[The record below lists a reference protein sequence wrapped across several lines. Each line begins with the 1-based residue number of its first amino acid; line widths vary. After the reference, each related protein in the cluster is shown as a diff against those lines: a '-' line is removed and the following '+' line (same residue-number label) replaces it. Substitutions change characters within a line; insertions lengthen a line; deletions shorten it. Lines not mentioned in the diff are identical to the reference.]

1 MAAQSSS
8 DGVRVVKQ
16 PSRADLAQAIE
27 RGDID
32 TVVMAF
38 PDLQGRLVGKRTTG
52 RFFLEQV
59 AEHGTENCDYLI
71 ATDFDDVAVPG
82 YKFASYDL
90 GYGDM
95 LARADFGTIRY
106 TPWVPKTA
114 LILCDLYSVKTGEP
128 IRVAPRQI
136 LRDQVAAAQRMH
148 LEPMIGSEIEFYL
161 FRDSY
166 EQIHA
171 RGYDG
176 LTPHSPFMEDYQI
189 VQTTRDEYVVGEIR
203 RGLEAAGIPV
213 EFSKGEAGR
222 GQHELNLAY
231 TRALEMADRNIVY
244 KTAAKEIA
252 GALGRSVTFMAK
264 YDFAETGSSCHVHS
278 SLWHLSEGAVRGSA
292 FDGGA
297 QGRGAHSVG
306 GHGRGAHAD
315 AHAPAFTDHFLMY
328 LAGQL
333 VAARDF
339 SILWGPTVNSYKRF
353 QPGSWAPTAVAWG
366 VDNRTLGYRVVG
378 HGASTRVECRIPG
391 ADANSYLAFAG
402 TIAAG
407 LYGIRHK
414 LQLPEPYAGNGY
426 EASDLPRIP
435 STLAEAADLWQH
447 SEIARECFG
456 DDVHHHLLN
465 MARHEWSTFNQT
477 VTDWERV
484 RYFDRA

>member
-1 MAAQSSS
+1 MPAQPTREELT
-8 DGVRVVKQ
+8 G
-16 PSRADLAQAIE
+16 AIQ

-52 RFFLEQV
+52 RFFLEHV

-82 YKFASYDL
+82 YQFASYDI

-95 LARADFGTIRY
+95 VARADFGTLRF

-114 LILCDLYSVKTGEP
+114 LILCDLVSVQTGKP
-128 IRVAPRQI
+128 IRVAPRQV
-136 LRDQVAAAQRMH
+136 LRDQVAAARELN

-166 EQIHA
+166 EQMHA
-171 RGYDG
+171 RGYSN
-176 LTPHSPFMEDYQI
+176 LTPHSPFMEDYQV

-231 TRALEMADRNIVY
+231 TRALDMADRNIVY

-252 GALGRSVTFMAK
+252 SGLGRSVTFMAK

-278 SLWHLSEGAVRGSA
+278 SLWHLSEGAIRGSA
-292 FDGGA
+292 FDA
-297 QGRGAHSVG
+297 GAHS
-306 GHGRGAHAD
+306 
-315 AHAPAFTDHFLMY
+315 TEMTEHFRMY

-333 VAARDF
+333 AAARDF
-339 SILWGPTVNSYKRF
+339 SILWAPTVNSYKRF

-391 ADANSYLAFAG
+391 ADANSYFAFAG

-407 LYGIRHK
+407 LYGIRHQ
-414 LQLPEPYAGNGY
+414 LQLSDAYSGNGY
-426 EASDLPRIP
+426 EASDVLRIP
-435 STLAEAADLWQH
+435 ATLAEAADLWER

-456 DDVHHHLLN
+456 DDVHHHLLT
-465 MARHEWSTFNQT
+465 MARHEWSTFNNS
-477 VTDWERV
+477 VTDWERI

>member
-1 MAAQSSS
+1 M
-8 DGVRVVKQ
+8 KQ
-16 PSRADLAQAIE
+16 PTRDELRAAIE

-38 PDLQGRLVGKRTTG
+38 PDLQGRLVGKRTSGT
-52 RFFLEQV
+52 FFLQQV

-82 YKFASYDL
+82 YKFASYEL

-95 LARADFGTIRY
+95 LARADFGTIRI

-114 LILCDLYSVKTGEP
+114 LILCDVYSVKTGEP
-128 IRVAPRQI
+128 IKVAPRQM
-136 LRDQVAAAQRMH
+136 LRDQVAAAQHMN

-166 EQIHA
+166 DQLYDKGY
-171 RGYDG
+171 RG
-176 LTPHSPFMEDYQI
+176 LAPHSPFMEDYQI

-222 GQHELNLAY
+222 GQHEINLAY
-231 TRALEMADRNIVY
+231 TRALEMADRNVMY

-252 GALGRSVTFMAK
+252 AGLGRSVTFMAK

-292 FDGGA
+292 FDA
-297 QGRGAHSVG
+297 
-306 GHGRGAHAD
+306 GHGAVERDSVSTHGAAM
-315 AHAPAFTDHFLMY
+315 TDHFRMY

-333 VAARDF
+333 AAARDF
-339 SILWGPTVNSYKRF
+339 SILWAPTVNSYKRF

-378 HGASTRVECRIPG
+378 HGAGTRVECRIPG

-407 LYGIRHK
+407 LYGIRHR
-414 LQLPEPYAGNGY
+414 LQLSDAYTGNGY
-426 EASDLPRIP
+426 EAQDLPRIP
-435 STLAEAADLWQH
+435 TTLAEAADLWEN
-447 SEIARECFG
+447 SAIARECFG
-456 DDVHHHLLN
+456 DDVHHHLLT
-465 MARHEWSTFNQT
+465 MARHEWSSFQQT

-484 RYFDRA
+484 RYFERA

>member
-1 MAAQSSS
+1 M
-8 DGVRVVKQ
+8 KQ
-16 PSRADLAQAIE
+16 PTRDELFAAIE

-82 YKFASYDL
+82 YRFASYEL

-95 LARADFGTIRY
+95 LARADFATIRI

-114 LILCDLYSVKTGEP
+114 LVLCDLFSVKTGEP
-128 IRVAPRQI
+128 IRVAPRQV
-136 LRDQVAAAQRMH
+136 LRDQVIAAQRMN

-166 EQIHA
+166 EEIHA
-171 RGYDG
+171 RGHRD

-189 VQTTRDEYVVGEIR
+189 AQTTRDEYVVGEIR

-231 TRALEMADRNIVY
+231 TRALEMADRNMVY

-252 GALGRSVTFMAK
+252 AGLGRSVTFMAK

-292 FDGGA
+292 FDGGD
-297 QGRGAHSVG
+297 GVPGGASH
-306 GHGRGAHAD
+306 H
-315 AHAPAFTDHFLMY
+315 HAPALTDHFRMY

-333 VAARDF
+333 AAARDF

-366 VDNRTLGYRVVG
+366 IDNRTLGYRVVG
-378 HGASTRVECRIPG
+378 HGAATRVECRVPG
-391 ADANSYLAFAG
+391 ADANSYFAFAG

-407 LYGIRHK
+407 LYGIRHR
-414 LQLPEPYAGNGY
+414 LQLPDAYQGNGY
-426 EASDLPRIP
+426 DAKDLPRIP
-435 STLAEAADLWQH
+435 ATLAEAADLWER
-447 SEIARECFG
+447 SDIARECFG
-456 DDVHHHLLN
+456 DDVHHHLLT
-465 MARHEWSTFNQT
+465 MARHEWATFNGA
-477 VTDWERV
+477 VTDWERT
-484 RYFDRA
+484 RYFERA

>member
-136 LRDQVAAAQRMH
+136 LRDQVAAAQRIH

-292 FDGGA
+292 FDGDTRSGA
-297 QGRGAHSVG
+297 Q
-306 GHGRGAHAD
+306 AD

>member
-1 MAAQSSS
+1 MP
-8 DGVRVVKQ
+8 VQ
-16 PSRADLAQAIE
+16 PTRDELVGAIKS
-27 RGDID
+27 GAID

-82 YKFASYDL
+82 YRFASYDH

-95 LARADFGTIRY
+95 LARADFSTIRI

-114 LILCDLYSVKTGEP
+114 LILCDLFAAKTDAP
-128 IRVAPRQI
+128 IGVAPRQV
-136 LRDQVAAAQRMH
+136 LRDQVLAARRLN

-166 EQIHA
+166 EQIHE
-171 RGYDG
+171 RGYQD
-176 LTPHSPFMEDYQI
+176 LTPHSPFMQDYQV

-222 GQHELNLAY
+222 GQHEMNLAY
-231 TRALEMADRNIVY
+231 THALEMADRNIVY

-252 GALGRSVTFMAK
+252 AGLGRSVTFMAK

-278 SLWHLSEGAVRGSA
+278 SLWHLSERGLGGSA

-297 QGRGAHSVG
+297 ALTENFR
-306 GHGRGAHAD
+306 
-315 AHAPAFTDHFLMY
+315 MY

-333 VAARDF
+333 AAAQDF
-339 SILWGPTVNSYKRF
+339 SILWAPTVNSYKRF

-378 HGASTRVECRIPG
+378 HGASSRVECRIPG

-407 LYGIRHK
+407 LYGIRHR
-414 LQLPEPYAGNGY
+414 LALSEAYTGNGY
-426 EASDLPRIP
+426 EAKDLPRIP
-435 STLAEAADLWQH
+435 TTLAEAADLWER
-447 SEIARECFG
+447 SDIARECFG
-456 DDVHHHLLN
+456 ADVHHHLLT
-465 MARHEWSTFNQT
+465 MARHEWSSFNGS

>member
-1 MAAQSSS
+1 MA
-8 DGVRVVKQ
+8 GVKQ
-16 PSRADLAQAIE
+16 PTRDELRDAIR
-27 RGDID
+27 RGEID

-52 RFFLEQV
+52 TFFLQQV
-59 AEHGTENCDYLI
+59 EEHGTENCDYLI

-95 LARADFGTIRY
+95 LARADFGTIRI

-114 LILCDLYSVKTGEP
+114 LILCDLFSVSTGKP
-128 IRVAPRQI
+128 INVAPRQV
-136 LRDQVAAAQRMH
+136 LRDQVAAAQRMN

-166 EQIHA
+166 DQLHDK
-171 RGYDG
+171 GYRN
-176 LTPHSPFMEDYQI
+176 LAPHSPYMEDYQV

-222 GQHELNLAY
+222 GQHEINLSY
-231 TRALEMADRNIVY
+231 TRALEMADRNTVY

-252 GALGRSVTFMAK
+252 AGLGRSVTFMAK
-264 YDFAETGSSCHVHS
+264 YEFAETGSSCHVHS

-292 FDGGA
+292 FDA
-297 QGRGAHSVG
+297 
-306 GHGRGAHAD
+306 GHGSVD
-315 AHAPAFTDHFLMY
+315 AGHGSAALTDHFRMY

-333 VAARDF
+333 AAARDF
-339 SILWGPTVNSYKRF
+339 SILWAPTVNSYKRF

-366 VDNRTLGYRVVG
+366 SDNRTLGYRVVG
-378 HGASTRVECRIPG
+378 HGAGTRVECRIPG

-407 LYGIRHK
+407 LYGIRHR
-414 LQLPEPYAGNGY
+414 LQLEDAYAGNGY
-426 EASDLPRIP
+426 EAKDLPRIP
-435 STLAEAADLWQH
+435 TTLAEAADLWER
-447 SEIARECFG
+447 SGIARECFG

-465 MARHEWSTFNQT
+465 MARHEWSTFQQT

-484 RYFDRA
+484 RYFERA

>member
-292 FDGGA
+292 FDGDTRSGA
-297 QGRGAHSVG
+297 Q
-306 GHGRGAHAD
+306 AD

>member
-38 PDLQGRLVGKRTTG
+38 SDLQGRLVGKRTTG

-292 FDGGA
+292 FDGDTRSGA
-297 QGRGAHSVG
+297 Q
-306 GHGRGAHAD
+306 AD

>member
-1 MAAQSSS
+1 MS
-8 DGVRVVKQ
+8 VQ
-16 PSRADLAQAIE
+16 PTRDELVGAIE
-27 RGDID
+27 SGAID

-82 YKFASYDL
+82 YRFASYDL

-95 LARADFGTIRY
+95 LARADFGTIRI

-114 LILCDLYSVKTGEP
+114 LILCDLFAAKTGAP
-128 IRVAPRQI
+128 IGVAPRQV
-136 LRDQVAAAQRMH
+136 LRDQVQAARRMS

-166 EQIHA
+166 EQIHE
-171 RGYDG
+171 RGYQD
-176 LTPHSPFMEDYQI
+176 LTPHSPFMQDYQV
-189 VQTTRDEYVVGEIR
+189 VQTTRDEYVVSEIR

-231 TRALEMADRNIVY
+231 THALEMADRNIVY

-252 GALGRSVTFMAK
+252 AGLGRSVTFMAK

-278 SLWHLSEGAVRGSA
+278 SLWHLSDRGLGGSA
-292 FDGGA
+292 FDGRA
-297 QGRGAHSVG
+297 AL
-306 GHGRGAHAD
+306 
-315 AHAPAFTDHFLMY
+315 TDDFRMY

-333 VAARDF
+333 AAARDF
-339 SILWGPTVNSYKRF
+339 SILWAPTVNSYKRF

-378 HGASTRVECRIPG
+378 HGASSRVECRIPG

-407 LYGIRHK
+407 LYGIRHR
-414 LQLPEPYAGNGY
+414 LALSEAYTGNGY
-426 EASDLPRIP
+426 EAKDLPRIP
-435 STLAEAADLWQH
+435 TTLAEAADLWER
-447 SEIARECFG
+447 SDIARECFG
-456 DDVHHHLLN
+456 ADVHHHLLT
-465 MARHEWSTFNQT
+465 MARHEWSSFNSS

>member
-1 MAAQSSS
+1 MPAQPTREELT
-8 DGVRVVKQ
+8 G
-16 PSRADLAQAIE
+16 AIQ

-52 RFFLEQV
+52 RFFLEHV

-82 YKFASYDL
+82 YRFASYDI

-95 LARADFGTIRY
+95 VARADFSTLRF

-114 LILCDLYSVKTGEP
+114 LILCDLFSVKTGEP
-128 IRVAPRQI
+128 IGVAPRQV
-136 LRDQVAAAQRMH
+136 LRDQVAAAREIN

-166 EQIHA
+166 EQMHA
-171 RGYDG
+171 RGYSN
-176 LTPHSPFMEDYQI
+176 LTPHSPFMEDYQV

-252 GALGRSVTFMAK
+252 SGLGRSVTFMAK

-278 SLWHLSEGAVRGSA
+278 SLWHLSEGAIRGSA
-292 FDGGA
+292 FDAG
-297 QGRGAHSVG
+297 S
-306 GHGRGAHAD
+306 HGSEM
-315 AHAPAFTDHFLMY
+315 TEHFRMY

-333 VAARDF
+333 AATRDF
-339 SILWGPTVNSYKRF
+339 SILWAPTVNSYKRF

-366 VDNRTLGYRVVG
+366 QDNRTLGYRVVG

-391 ADANSYLAFAG
+391 ADANSYFAFAG

-407 LYGIRHK
+407 LYGIRHR
-414 LQLPEPYAGNGY
+414 LQLSDAYSGNGY
-426 EASDLPRIP
+426 EANDVPRIP
-435 STLAEAADLWQH
+435 ATLAEAADLWER

-456 DDVHHHLLN
+456 ADVHHHLLT
-465 MARHEWSTFNQT
+465 MARHEWSTFNNS
-477 VTDWERV
+477 VTDWERI
-484 RYFDRA
+484 RYF